1 MESVFLH
8 LLNMSIT
15 AGWLVLAVMVLRLL
29 MKRAPRWMVCLLW
42 VLVAVRLICPVSV
55 ESVLSLIPSTETVPT
70 DVVMGSTPTINSG
83 VPVVDAVVNPIISDT
98 LAPTPEYSADPVQIA
113 TFVAAN
119 VWVIGMVAMLLYAL
133 ISTLRLRWQVR
144 ESACLR
150 RNIRQCDRIATPFIL
165 GIIRPRIYLP
175 STLPAQDVLSVVA
188 HEEAHI
194 QRRDHWWKPLGYLLL
209 TVYWFNPLLWVGYI
223 LLCRDIEAA
232 CDERVIRDMDV
243 EQRRRYSEALLACS
257 MPRRMISACPLAFG
271 ETGVKSRIKSVLSY
285 KKPTFWIVLLAV
297 VLTIV
302 AAVCLLTNPKEK
314 PDLGDLDAY
323 LTQVIL
329 EQNKKETADGIFA
342 CEAHEVFGTKENGR
356 TTTVYGL
363 VYYHEYTY
371 VDGDLLERSGSC
383 LPTAITVKKKGKTY
397 QLVEYWVPGIEYA
410 KDLQAKFPEDYHSKV
425 IDYPAADLVALLKA
439 ECVSKAWTH
448 FTADAPEEQFTR
460 EFYHEFVANSYNWLS
475 EDKLQE
481 LTSGA
486 AYHEGALPLLVLNS
500 PAEVEAF
507 IEKYDEDMGLT
518 RNDSTGV
525 NVAAQMREAYTQ
537 DFFDR
542 NIVLAVYYK
551 DGSCSVDPY
560 VIGAQ
565 YTEDGD
571 TMQVLVDVHEPRIR
585 DEALG
590 QWFMLFGIKRSVV
603 EGITD
608 FTAAVRGHV
617 PTDHYA
623 AAFARAEAP
632 AAAKELWRAWLT
644 DEEES
649 YLRPMMERLTWEDK
663 DLKGKKSFFI
673 GAFNLYGQTCYVG
686 SQYDILVSGDRMTYL
701 TEADGTFLRKML
713 QHREGV
719 TTVPPYGQAQIG
731 DFTADAPEERS
742 YLTGTML
749 EWSKDDRYFLLEV
762 TRADESELVGKKVRV
777 STTQLDA
784 GGVPVIGSSVDVEY
798 DGTVEEGDPPMV
810 YALDLVKI
818 DSDQL
823 GGPGDPDRTFTGKV
837 IKLSENG
844 REALLECYD
853 KEKFDTVWVYLPEG
867 WSAQIGDEYSITH
880 TGAVDDSN
888 PPRVSPENISWV
900 SSTPTSNT
908 TESTTGTTVEPT
920 STTTTTAATTTT
932 TTSTTTTTTTTASTT
947 TTTTTEPT
955 TTTTTKTKPV
965 AATNAVTTKPT
976 AGTSQFS
983 QPKAQ
988 FTLNCMGETVLFTYE
1003 KDVGSFSVSTEESL
1017 SDLTFVSEEE
1027 IEPLKKDTLRRLRYY
1042 GQMADG
1048 RQVSCDVLPESGEI
1062 LRIAFGGGKK
1072 PSQCTRDEQ
1081 AVQNKIL
1088 SLLHKMG
1095 YGYTEIDMTTE
1106 VYSDGVG
1113 SYYAW
1118 VMAQNDTDGGVFIY
1132 ACPSQKY
1139 GWYIVHMHLDV
1150 NNRLRKP
1157 NWTTDI
1163 DAPTQNKPNCKLI
1176 VLGKDITEGTKV
1188 FIHKDKGY
1196 AELPFTAILE
1206 ELGATVD
1213 RNRSKT
1219 DFFIFY
1225 GSDEYKLVG
1234 LGCALYLNS
1243 GLENWLQ
1250 FPSGEYYSGFQ
1261 GEVKGGEFMV
1271 NHRLTGLI
1279 FERFGVTCIVD
1290 YDTMTIEIKK
1300 I

>member
-150 RNIRQCDRIATPFIL
+150 RNIRQCDRVATPFIL

-175 STLPAQDVLSVVA
+175 STLPAQDALSVVA

-232 CDERVIRDMDV
+232 CDERVIRDMDM

-257 MPRRMISACPLAFG
+257 MSRRMISACPLAFG

-314 PDLGDLDAY
+314 PDEDDVSTDTPVTD
-323 LTQVIL
+323 TQ
-329 EQNKKETADGIFA
+329 T
-342 CEAHEVFGTKENGR
+342 
-356 TTTVYGL
+356 
-363 VYYHEYTY
+363 
-371 VDGDLLERSGSC
+371 
-383 LPTAITVKKKGKTY
+383 
-397 QLVEYWVPGIEYA
+397 
-410 KDLQAKFPEDYHSKV
+410 
-425 IDYPAADLVALLKA
+425 
-439 ECVSKAWTH
+439 
-448 FTADAPEEQFTR
+448 EEQFTR

-481 LTSGA
+481 LISDA
-486 AYHEGALPLLVLNS
+486 AYAEDALPLLVLNN

-551 DGSCSVDPY
+551 DGSCSV
-560 VIGAQ
+560 
-565 YTEDGD
+565 
-571 TMQVLVDVHEPRIR
+571 EPRIVGAKYTEGGDSMQLMVEVYEPYMQ

-590 QWFMLFGIKRSVV
+590 QWFMLFGIKRSVT
-603 EGITD
+603 ESITD

-623 AAFARAEAP
+623 AAFARAVKAP
-632 AAAKELWRAWLT
+632 ADGKELWRTWFS
-644 DEEES
+644 DEEEV
-649 YLRPMMERLTWEDK
+649 YLRSMMKRLNWETK

-686 SQYDILVSGDRMTYL
+686 SRYDILVSGDRMTYL

-713 QHREGV
+713 QSREGV

-742 YLTGTML
+742 YFTGKMI
-749 EWSKDDRYFLLEV
+749 EWSKAKGYFLLEV
-762 TRADESELVGKKVRV
+762 TRADAAELVGKKVKV
-777 STTQLDA
+777 STARLEA

-798 DGTVEEGDPPMV
+798 DGMVEAGDPPMV
-810 YALDLVKI
+810 YALDLAKT

-823 GGPGDPDRTFTGKV
+823 GGPDDDDSDGRFTGKV
-837 IKLSENG
+837 IEVADGKMLM
-844 REALLECYD
+844 ECYD
-853 KEKFDTVWVYLPEG
+853 KAKFDTVWVALALCPDLNPKVGEEYTVYHADLVMETDPPEVT
-867 WSAQIGDEYSITH
+867 ADH
-880 TGAVDDSN
+880 VVAL
-888 PPRVSPENISWV
+888 
-900 SSTPTSNT
+900 SSTPTSS
-908 TESTTGTTVEPT
+908 STTTSTTVST
-920 STTTTTAATTTT
+920 TMTTTTTTTTTKSTVVSTTT
-932 TTSTTTTTTTTASTT
+932 TTSTTAPKKTTTKPTTTKTTAVSTTTKSTT
-947 TTTTTEPT
+947 TT
-955 TTTTTKTKPV
+955 
-965 AATNAVTTKPT
+965 KPT
-976 AGTSQFS
+976 EISENLPKVSENTGVYRVDRELFQQFLNAPSFKIIKDCGQSRVVNMGAVFFVGEHTVFSIYQPLVDLVNDEEYLTSFLQKNGIREKVVGAVS
-983 QPKAQ
+983 LTSTGMP
-988 FTLNCMGETVLFTYE
+988 FTLWVQTEQRNVFITVELTGKFPREGDPYTFTVLSQEQYAE
-1003 KDVGSFSVSTEESL
+1003 KYLWREATLLVNDVVVSTDRFAPALVCESRAL
-1017 SDLTFVSEEE
+1017 IPFKRILEACGANRVINFFGQEGSYEVDGREYIIYWDDYDDTFRINEMHENWEEE
-1027 IEPLKKDTLRRLRYY
+1027 PWNGVLLSRLESENAPNTTIRYVVF
-1042 GQMADG
+1042 D
-1048 RQVSCDVLPESGEI
+1048 EI
-1062 LRIAFGGGKK
+1062 
-1072 PSQCTRDEQ
+1072 
-1081 AVQNKIL
+1081 
-1088 SLLHKMG
+1088 
-1095 YGYTEIDMTTE
+1095 
-1106 VYSDGVG
+1106 
-1113 SYYAW
+1113 
-1118 VMAQNDTDGGVFIY
+1118 
-1132 ACPSQKY
+1132 
-1139 GWYIVHMHLDV
+1139 
-1150 NNRLRKP
+1150 
-1157 NWTTDI
+1157 
-1163 DAPTQNKPNCKLI
+1163 
-1176 VLGKDITEGTKV
+1176 
-1188 FIHKDKGY
+1188 
-1196 AELPFTAILE
+1196 
-1206 ELGATVD
+1206 
-1213 RNRSKT
+1213 
-1219 DFFIFY
+1219 
-1225 GSDEYKLVG
+1225 
-1234 LGCALYLNS
+1234 
-1243 GLENWLQ
+1243 
-1250 FPSGEYYSGFQ
+1250 
-1261 GEVKGGEFMV
+1261 
-1271 NHRLTGLI
+1271 
-1279 FERFGVTCIVD
+1279 IVD
-1290 YDTMTIEIKK
+1290 NIYLETLLEYMFKDAQISVEYSFEKNTIEISVK
-1300 I
+1300 

>member
-29 MKRAPRWMVCLLW
+29 MKRAPRWIVCLLW

-55 ESVLSLIPSTETVPT
+55 ESVLSLIPSTETVPMDT
-70 DVVMGSTPTINSG
+70 VFYDTPVIDSG
-83 VPVVDAVVNPIISDT
+83 VPVVDAVVNPIISET
-98 LAPTPEYSADPVQIA
+98 LAPTPEYSANPMQIV

-119 VWVIGMVAMLLYAL
+119 VWVLGMAAMLLYAL

-175 STLPAQDVLSVVA
+175 STLSAQDALSVVA

-194 QRRDHWWKPLGYLLL
+194 QRRDHWWKPLGFLLL

-232 CDERVIRDMDV
+232 CDERVIRDMDM
-243 EQRRRYSEALLACS
+243 EQRRRYSQVLLACS
-257 MPRRMISACPLAFG
+257 VPRRMISACPLAFG

-297 VLTIV
+297 VLSIV
-302 AAVCLLTNPKEK
+302 AAVCLLTNPKEDPSEGEYVHYIYEGK
-314 PDLGDLDAY
+314 PNAY
-323 LTQVIL
+323 ISLQT
-329 EQNKKETADGIFA
+329 
-342 CEAHEVFGTKENGR
+342 
-356 TTTVYGL
+356 
-363 VYYHEYTY
+363 
-371 VDGDLLERSGSC
+371 DGDECYYTPSMLSSCVAAEGTYKVKGDTVTLRFKNEDMTLVFTGDMSSELTFDKANSRYSQENITFGGYELPDGSVFVRRSEDI
-383 LPTAITVKKKGKTY
+383 LP
-397 QLVEYWVPGIEYA
+397 E
-410 KDLQAKFPEDYHSKV
+410 
-425 IDYPAADLVALLKA
+425 
-439 ECVSKAWTH
+439 
-448 FTADAPEEQFTR
+448 EEQFTR
-460 EFYHEFVANSYNWLS
+460 EFYHAYTYHSYNWMA
-475 EDKLQE
+475 EQKWQE
-481 LTSGA
+481 LNPNASATFD
-486 AYHEGALPLLVLNS
+486 EKTLPLLVMNS
-500 PAEVEAF
+500 PAELETF
-507 IEKYDEDMGLT
+507 IEKYDEDLGFS
-518 RNDSTGV
+518 RNDSLGRSP
-525 NVAAQMREAYTQ
+525 AAQMREAYTQ
-537 DFFDR
+537 NFFDL
-542 NIVLAVYYK
+542 NVLLAVYYK
-551 DGSCSVDPY
+551 DGSCSVEPR
-560 VIGAQ
+560 VVGAK
-565 YTEDGD
+565 YTEGGD
-571 TMQVLVDVHEPRIR
+571 TLQLMVDVHEPYAQ
-585 DEALG
+585 DQALG
-590 QWFMLFGIKRSVV
+590 QWFMLLGIKRSVT

-617 PTDHYA
+617 AADHYA
-623 AAFARAEAP
+623 ALFAGAVKDP
-632 AAAKELWRAWLT
+632 AGGKELWRERLA

-649 YLRPMMERLTWEDK
+649 TLRPMMERLTWESK

-673 GAFNLYGQTCYVG
+673 GAFNLYGKTYYVG
-686 SQYDILVSGDRMTYL
+686 SQYDILVSGDQMTYL
-701 TEADGTFLRKML
+701 TEKDSQFLRKML
-713 QHREGV
+713 QPREH
-719 TTVPPYGQAQIG
+719 TTLVPPYSLTG
-731 DFTADAPEERS
+731 DLIADAPEERS
-742 YLTGTML
+742 YLTGTMI
-749 EWSKDDRYFLLEV
+749 EWSKAKQYFLLEV
-762 TRADESELVGKKVRV
+762 TRADAAELVGKKVKV
-777 STTQLDA
+777 STARLDA
-784 GGVPVIGSSVDVEY
+784 GGVPVIGTTVEVEY
-798 DGTVEEGDPPMV
+798 DGTAEAGNPPTV
-810 YALDLVKI
+810 YALDLEKT

-823 GGPGDPDRTFTGKV
+823 GGPDDDEDDGRFTGKV
-837 IKLSENG
+837 VEVADG
-844 REALLECYD
+844 RMRMECHD
-853 KEKFDTVWVYLPEG
+853 KKRFDTVWVYLTLCPDLNPKV
-867 WSAQIGDEYSITH
+867 GDEYTVYH
-880 TGAVDDSN
+880 ADLVMETD
-888 PPRVSPENISWV
+888 PPEVTADHV
-900 SSTPTSNT
+900 VALSSTPTSS
-908 TESTTGTTVEPT
+908 ST
-920 STTTTTAATTTT
+920 
-932 TTSTTTTTTTTASTT
+932 TT

-965 AATNAVTTKPT
+965 ATTNAVTIKPT
-976 AGTSQFS
+976 AGPSQFS

-1027 IEPLKKDTLRRLRYY
+1027 IEPLKKDTLRQLRYY

-1062 LRIAFGGGKK
+1062 LRIAFGGEKK

-1088 SLLHKMG
+1088 SLLHEMG

-1106 VYSDGVG
+1106 VYSDRAG

-1139 GWYIVHMHLDV
+1139 DWYIVHMHLDV

-1176 VLGKDITEGTKV
+1176 VLGKDITEETKV

-1234 LGCALYLNS
+1234 LGCVLYLNS

>member
-55 ESVLSLIPSTETVPT
+55 ESVLSLIPSAETVPT
-70 DVVMGSTPTINSG
+70 DVVIGTPPTINSG

-119 VWVIGMVAMLLYAL
+119 VWVLGMVLMLLYAL
-133 ISTLRLRWQVR
+133 VSTLRLRWQVR

-175 STLPAQDVLSVVA
+175 STLSDQDALCVVA

-194 QRRDHWWKPLGYLLL
+194 RRRDHWWKPLGYLLL

-232 CDERVIRDMDV
+232 CDERVIRDMDM
-243 EQRRRYSEALLACS
+243 EQRRRYSEVLLACS

-285 KKPTFWIVLLAV
+285 KKPTFWIILLAV

-314 PDLGDLDAY
+314 LSEGEYIRYIHEGKPNAYISLQTDGEGCYYSPSMLSSCVAAEGTYKVKGNTVTLRFKNEDMTLVFTGDMSSE
-323 LTQVIL
+323 LTFDKANSHYSQENITFGGYEL
-329 EQNKKETADGIFA
+329 PEGG
-342 CEAHEVFGTKENGR
+342 VFVR
-356 TTTVYGL
+356 
-363 VYYHEYTY
+363 
-371 VDGDLLERSGSC
+371 RS
-383 LPTAITVKKKGKTY
+383 
-397 QLVEYWVPGIEYA
+397 
-410 KDLQAKFPEDYHSKV
+410 ED
-425 IDYPAADLVALLKA
+425 
-439 ECVSKAWTH
+439 TQ
-448 FTADAPEEQFTR
+448 PEEQFTR

-571 TMQVLVDVHEPRIR
+571 TMQVLVEVYEPYMQ

-623 AAFARAEAP
+623 AAFARAVKAP
-632 AAAKELWRAWLT
+632 ADGKELWRAWLT
-644 DEEES
+644 DEEEV
-649 YLRPMMERLTWEDK
+649 YLRSMLNRLTWQAK

-673 GAFNLYGQTCYVG
+673 GAFNALGKTCYVG
-686 SQYDILVSGDRMTYL
+686 SQYNVLVSEDQMAYL
-701 TEADGTFLRKML
+701 TEADSQFLREIL
-713 QHREGV
+713 QPRKNV
-719 TTVPPYGQAQIG
+719 TTIPPYAQAQIG

-742 YLTGTML
+742 YFTGKMI
-749 EWSKDDRYFLLEV
+749 EWSKAKGYFLLEV
-762 TRADESELVGKKVRV
+762 TRADAAELVGKKVKV
-777 STTQLDA
+777 STARLEA

-798 DGTVEEGDPPMV
+798 DGMVEAGDPPMV
-810 YALDLVKI
+810 YALDMAKT

-823 GGPGDPDRTFTGKV
+823 GGPDEDDDGRFTGKV
-837 IKLSENG
+837 IEVDDGKTLM
-844 REALLECYD
+844 ECYD
-853 KEKFDTVWVYLPEG
+853 KAKFDTVWVYLTLCPDLNPKVGEEYIVYHADLVMETDPPEVT
-867 WSAQIGDEYSITH
+867 AER
-880 TGAVDDSN
+880 AE
-888 PPRVSPENISWV
+888 RV
-900 SSTPTSNT
+900 SSTPVSS
-908 TESTTGTTVEPT
+908 STT
-920 STTTTTAATTTT
+920 S
-932 TTSTTTTTTTTASTT
+932 STTASTT
-947 TTTTTEPT
+947 TTTTTTTTATTTTTKPTTTKTTEEPT
-955 TTTTTKTKPV
+955 TTTSTSAATTKS
-965 AATNAVTTKPT
+965 TTPST
-976 AGTSQFS
+976 TSTSRTFRTTS
-983 QPKAQ
+983 LLDVPAEYM
-988 FTLNCMGETVLFTYE
+988 TYNCWGETVRFKRSCEIGVSLNHPVGLTDKGDIVLVPKEELREMCDILVYEGEMQDGTKLRCYVLPLSGEVTQIVFLFDGIARYTPDDQEAARAAALTALRDMGYSYTDE
-1003 KDVGSFSVSTEESL
+1003 DLSTEY
-1017 SDLTFVSEEE
+1017 
-1027 IEPLKKDTLRRLRYY
+1027 IETGIVEGKV
-1042 GQMADG
+1042 DG
-1048 RQVSCDVLPESGEI
+1048 ML
-1062 LRIAFGGGKK
+1062 
-1072 PSQCTRDEQ
+1072 
-1081 AVQNKIL
+1081 N
-1088 SLLHKMG
+1088 
-1095 YGYTEIDMTTE
+1095 
-1106 VYSDGVG
+1106 VYARNS
-1113 SYYAW
+1113 
-1118 VMAQNDTDGGVFIY
+1118 TDGKLMARLELSVDNEWCISSMWF
-1132 ACPSQKY
+1132 
-1139 GWYIVHMHLDV
+1139 DV
-1150 NNRLRKP
+1150 NNTNRKVT
-1157 NWTTDI
+1157 W
-1163 DAPTQNKPNCKLI
+1163 
-1176 VLGKDITEGTKV
+1176 E
-1188 FIHKDKGY
+1188 
-1196 AELPFTAILE
+1196 
-1206 ELGATVD
+1206 
-1213 RNRSKT
+1213 
-1219 DFFIFY
+1219 
-1225 GSDEYKLVG
+1225 
-1234 LGCALYLNS
+1234 NS
-1243 GLENWLQ
+1243 
-1250 FPSGEYYSGFQ
+1250 
-1261 GEVKGGEFMV
+1261 
-1271 NHRLTGLI
+1271 
-1279 FERFGVTCIVD
+1279 
-1290 YDTMTIEIKK
+1290 
-1300 I
+1300 